1 MKRPLRTHNTQAV
14 RDSLTRVLNECRRG
28 ELTPAQTNAITA
40 TLNVI
45 LQSMR
50 LDDMTQRINELEA
63 VLQRLEAGC
72 D

>member
-1 MKRPLRTHNTQAV
+1 MKRPLRAHNTQAV
-14 RDSLTRVLNECRRG
+14 RDSLVKVMNECRSG
-28 ELTPAQTNAITA
+28 EITPAQANSITA

-50 LDDMTQRINELEA
+50 LDDMTQRINELEM